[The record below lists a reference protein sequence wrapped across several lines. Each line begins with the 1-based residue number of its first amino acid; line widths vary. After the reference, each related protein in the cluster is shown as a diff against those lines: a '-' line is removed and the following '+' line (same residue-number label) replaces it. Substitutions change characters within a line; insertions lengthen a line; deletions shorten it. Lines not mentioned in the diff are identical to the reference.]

1 MSVLQLRYLG
11 DPILKKKAQSVP
23 EVDEEIRQL
32 AHDMIETMYF
42 NRGAGLAAPQVGVS
56 RRVIV
61 YDHEESGSG
70 TEPQVLINPAI
81 VDSEGTMR
89 DEEGCLSV
97 PELKDMVERK
107 AKIAVTGLDL
117 EGREVRIVAEGI
129 HSRILQ
135 HEIDHLEGILFVDR
149 VGLLK
154 KKLLLSKWKK
164 IRKKLEPE
172 RIV

>member
-1 MSVLQLRYLG
+1 LSVLQIRYLG
-11 DPILKKKAQSVP
+11 DPVLKKKAQPVP

-32 AHDMIETMYF
+32 ARDMIETMYF
-42 NRGAGLAAPQVGVS
+42 NKGAGLAAPQVGVS
-56 RRVIV
+56 KKVIV
-61 YDHEESGSG
+61 YDLEESGSG

-81 VDSEGTMR
+81 VASEGTVR
-89 DEEGCLSV
+89 DEEACLSV

-107 AKIAVTGLDL
+107 AKITVTGLDL
-117 EGREVRIVAEGI
+117 EGREVRIEADGL
-129 HSRILQ
+129 HSRVLQ

-149 VGLLK
+149 VGPLK